1 MARRG
6 AAADDD
12 AAAARAHGPLYRQV
26 VQALKHEIV
35 SGVYPVDSQLPPE
48 VALQRRF
55 DVSRHTIREALR
67 ELRDAGL
74 VASRQPRNPI
84 GWIFCGFSAFT
95 GVSVLASCYT
105 EIAPGG
111 ARHGAGQAAAWFSN
125 WSWVSFFTLAIFVL
139 LLFPD
144 GRLPSRRWRAVA
156 WCGAVGTAAFAA
168 AVALRP
174 GELDEYPGVDNP
186 LGLDAAPTGA
196 LETVGLL
203 LTFVALVAAAV
214 SIVARYRR
222 SGGVARQQIKWLAAA
237 AVAAAAGVLGGIA
250 IAGLGWDNVGY
261 TVVML
266 GMLGI
271 PVAIGVAML
280 RYRLYEVDRVL
291 SRTLTYALVTLVL
304 GAAYVGLVLAGQA
317 VFASLAGG
325 SDLAIAISTLV
336 VAALFLPLR
345 SRVQRLVDRRFYRR
359 RYDAQRTLDSFGSRL
374 REQLELET
382 LTADLR
388 RAVEETMQPED
399 VSVWLRIEAA
409 S

>member
-1 MARRG
+1 MTTPRARLLAWSLVG
-6 AAADDD
+6 A
-12 AAAARAHGPLYRQV
+12 G
-26 VQALKHEIV
+26 
-35 SGVYPVDSQLPPE
+35 
-48 VALQRRF
+48 VALA
-55 DVSRHTIREALR
+55 VVGLGLALGGAQANGD
-67 ELRDAGL
+67 LVPFVGVLAVFFAASAVGGL

-84 GWIFCGFSAFT
+84 GWIFCGFSVFT

-186 LGLDAAPTGA
+186 LGLDAAPAGA

-203 LTFVALVAAAV
+203 LTFVALVAAAA

-237 AVAAAAGVLGGIA
+237 AVAAAAGVVGGIA
-250 IAGLGWDNVGY
+250 IAWLGWDNVGY

-280 RYRLYEVDRVL
+280 RYRLYDVDRVI
-291 SRTLTYALVTLVL
+291 SRTLTYGLLTAAL
-304 GAAYVGLVLAGQA
+304 GAAYAGLVLAGQA
-317 VFASLAGG
+317 VFSSFAGG
-325 SDLAIAISTLV
+325 SNLAIAVSTLV
-336 VAALFLPLR
+336 VAALFLPVR
-345 SRVQRLVDRRFYRR
+345 SRLQRFVDRRFYRR
-359 RYDAQRTLDSFGSRL
+359 RYDAQKTLESFGGRL
-374 REQLELET
+374 REQVDLET
-382 LTADLR
+382 LGRDVRGVVAETMEPAHVSLWLR
-388 RAVEETMQPED
+388 REGARP
-399 VSVWLRIEAA
+399 
-409 S
+409 